1 MLSLNPKCVTEVLLR
16 VDKYCVITWI
26 RFLILYDISE
36 ILLLTHATMMVTNFC
51 WFILW
56 FMLHWLMFS
65 RMMSD
70 YNVEM
75 INDGLS
81 EFNVEF
87 HGPKESIAR
96 LSPLSNMHF
105 IVVDGI
111 AIIRLWVCMSIIG
124 LQMNNLA
131 NLPAV

>member
-1 MLSLNPKCVTEVLLR
+1 
-16 VDKYCVITWI
+16 
-26 RFLILYDISE
+26 
-36 ILLLTHATMMVTNFC
+36 
-51 WFILW
+51 
-56 FMLHWLMFS
+56 
-65 RMMSD
+65 MSD

-75 INDGLS
+75 INDGLN

-111 AIIRLWVCMSIIG
+111 AIICLWVCMSLIG

-131 NLPAV
+131 NMPAV

>member
-1 MLSLNPKCVTEVLLR
+1 ML
-16 VDKYCVITWI
+16 
-26 RFLILYDISE
+26 
-36 ILLLTHATMMVTNFC
+36 
-51 WFILW
+51 
-56 FMLHWLMFS
+56 S

-75 INDGLS
+75 INDGLN

-105 IVVDGI
+105 VVVDGV
-111 AIIRLWVCMSIIG
+111 AIIRLWVRWGIIWIANEQLSQLAG
-124 LQMNNLA
+124 SLKLILLCYLESPENLS
-131 NLPAV
+131 LK

>member
-1 MLSLNPKCVTEVLLR
+1 ML
-16 VDKYCVITWI
+16 
-26 RFLILYDISE
+26 
-36 ILLLTHATMMVTNFC
+36 
-51 WFILW
+51 
-56 FMLHWLMFS
+56 S

-96 LSPLSNMHF
+96 FSPLSNMHF

>member
-1 MLSLNPKCVTEVLLR
+1 
-16 VDKYCVITWI
+16 
-26 RFLILYDISE
+26 
-36 ILLLTHATMMVTNFC
+36 
-51 WFILW
+51 
-56 FMLHWLMFS
+56 
-65 RMMSD
+65 MMSD

-111 AIIRLWVCMSIIG
+111 AIIRLWVCIEHYWIANEQFSKLAGSLKPI
-124 LQMNNLA
+124 LLSCLESPENLS
-131 NLPAV
+131 LK